1 VTSACPVQY
10 SSASPVPHVWDPYH
24 TRF

>member
-10 SSASPVPHVWDPYH
+10 SSASPVPHAWDPYH